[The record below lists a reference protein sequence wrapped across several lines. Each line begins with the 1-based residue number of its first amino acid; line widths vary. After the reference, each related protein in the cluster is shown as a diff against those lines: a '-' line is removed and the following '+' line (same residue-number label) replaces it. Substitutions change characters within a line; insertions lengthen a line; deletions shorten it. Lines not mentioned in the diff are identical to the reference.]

1 MTAPLA
7 GIRVVDLTMVW
18 AGPFGTR
25 LLGDYG
31 AEVIKVEGPGQW
43 DLLRGLGGIPR
54 TVDRWYNRAAY
65 FNHNNRN
72 KYSAAIDLRQEAGR
86 DLLLQLLAKSDVLVE
101 NYRANVMDNLGLSF
115 EEVRAANP
123 RIVYVSMPGHG
134 KTGPEAHYVTYGT
147 NVEQLAGLVSV
158 SGYEGGEPLK
168 TGFSYGDPTAGLA
181 VPAAVALGLR
191 QRNRTG
197 EGVHIDLAQREN
209 LTGFVGEYL
218 VDYSMNGEPR
228 APAGNTHPHFAPH
241 GVYPSGGE
249 DRWITIACENDEQ
262 FAALC
267 RAMQQGRARRGRAL
281 RHDGGAQ
288 GERAGAGRDH
298 RGMDGEVGALR
309 GDAHPAA
316 PRRSR
321 GGGADHSRGDERPA
335 AAGAGS
341 VVGAGAPGRG
351 RVGRGDASLEPD
363 AHARARPNPRAGV
376 RRAQPL
382 RVPRPAGAGRGDD
395 RAALRRRRHRRRAE
409 RAVAHLDRLHKLQA
423 VPVAAEV
430 SDVEGEQPALA
441 GCEHGRD
448 DVGVVDLPARHG
460 HLATQR
466 DEHVRD
472 VRSVFKDLELTNAG
486 SGHDRPVQ
494 HATESGLT
502 PSPADESPLRSTHG
516 GSAD

>member
-54 TVDRWYNRAAY
+54 TVERWYNRAAY

-72 KYSAAIDLRQEAGR
+72 KYSAAIDLRQETGR

-115 EEVRAANP
+115 EEVRAVNP

-218 VDYSMNGEPR
+218 VDYSMNRELR

-249 DRWITIACENDEQ
+249 DRWVTIACENDEQ
-262 FAALC
+262 FAGLC
-267 RAMQQGRARRGRAL
+267 RAMQREELA
-281 RHDGGAQ
+281 
-288 GERAGAGRDH
+288 E
-298 RGMDGEVGALR
+298 
-309 GDAHPAA
+309 
-316 PRRSR
+316 
-321 GGGADHSRGDERPA
+321 DERFATMA
-335 AAGAGS
+335 ARKANERELDAIIGEWTARWGHYEAMHILQRHGA
-341 VVGAGAPGRG
+341 
-351 RVGRGDASLEPD
+351 
-363 AHARARPNPRAGV
+363 
-376 RRAQPL
+376 
-382 RVPRPAGAGRGDD
+382 PAGAVLTIPEVMSDPQLRTRGAWSEQVHPDAGAWEVETPPWNLT
-395 RAALRRRRHRRRAE
+395 RTPGHARIPAPGFAE
-409 RAVAHLDRLHKLQA
+409 HNGYVFRDLLGLDEETIARLYA
-423 VPVAAEV
+423 
-430 SDVEGEQPALA
+430 D
-441 GCEHGRD
+441 
-448 DVGVVDLPARHG
+448 GV
-460 HLATQR
+460 T
-466 DEHVRD
+466 
-472 VRSVFKDLELTNAG
+472 
-486 SGHDRPVQ
+486 
-494 HATESGLT
+494 
-502 PSPADESPLRSTHG
+502 ADEPNVQSHT
-516 GSAD
+516 

>member
-1 MTAPLA
+1 MKAPLA

-115 EEVRAANP
+115 EEVRAVNP

-218 VDYSMNGEPR
+218 VDYSMNRELR

-262 FAALC
+262 FGGLC
-267 RAMQQGRARRGRAL
+267 RAMQQEELADDDRFATMATRKANERELDAIIEEWTSTWGHYEAMHIL
-281 RHDGGAQ
+281 QRH
-288 GERAGAGRDH
+288 
-298 RGMDGEVGALR
+298 
-309 GDAHPAA
+309 
-316 PRRSR
+316 
-321 GGGADHSRGDERPA
+321 
-335 AAGAGS
+335 
-341 VVGAGAPGRG
+341 
-351 RVGRGDASLEPD
+351 
-363 AHARARPNPRAGV
+363 GV
-376 RRAQPL
+376 
-382 RVPRPAGAGRGDD
+382 PAGAVLTIPEVMSDPQLRARGAWSEQVHPDAGTWEVETPPWNLT
-395 RAALRRRRHRRRAE
+395 RTPGHARIPAPGFAE
-409 RAVAHLDRLHKLQA
+409 HNSYVFRDLLGLDEETIARLYA
-423 VPVAAEV
+423 
-430 SDVEGEQPALA
+430 D
-441 GCEHGRD
+441 
-448 DVGVVDLPARHG
+448 GV
-460 HLATQR
+460 T
-466 DEHVRD
+466 
-472 VRSVFKDLELTNAG
+472 
-486 SGHDRPVQ
+486 
-494 HATESGLT
+494 
-502 PSPADESPLRSTHG
+502 ADEPNVQSHT
-516 GSAD
+516 

>member
-1 MTAPLA
+1 MKAPLA

-115 EEVRAANP
+115 EEVRAVNP

-218 VDYSMNGEPR
+218 VDYSMNRELR

-241 GVYPSGGE
+241 SVYPSGGE

-267 RAMQQGRARRGRAL
+267 RAMQQEELAEDDRFATMAARRANERELDAIIEEWTSTWGHYEAMHIL
-281 RHDGGAQ
+281 QRH
-288 GERAGAGRDH
+288 
-298 RGMDGEVGALR
+298 
-309 GDAHPAA
+309 
-316 PRRSR
+316 
-321 GGGADHSRGDERPA
+321 
-335 AAGAGS
+335 
-341 VVGAGAPGRG
+341 
-351 RVGRGDASLEPD
+351 
-363 AHARARPNPRAGV
+363 GV
-376 RRAQPL
+376 
-382 RVPRPAGAGRGDD
+382 PAGAVLTIPEVMSDPQLRARGAWSDQVHPD
-395 RAALRRRRHRRRAE
+395 AGAWEVETPPWKLPRTPGHARIPAPGFAE
-409 RAVAHLDRLHKLQA
+409 HNSYVFRDLLGLDEETIARLYA
-423 VPVAAEV
+423 
-430 SDVEGEQPALA
+430 D
-441 GCEHGRD
+441 
-448 DVGVVDLPARHG
+448 GV
-460 HLATQR
+460 T
-466 DEHVRD
+466 
-472 VRSVFKDLELTNAG
+472 
-486 SGHDRPVQ
+486 
-494 HATESGLT
+494 
-502 PSPADESPLRSTHG
+502 ADEPNVQSHT
-516 GSAD
+516 

>member
-115 EEVRAANP
+115 EEVQAVNP
-123 RIVYVSMPGHG
+123 GIVYVSMPGHG

-191 QRNRTG
+191 QRNHTG

-218 VDYSMNGEPR
+218 VDYSMNRELR
-228 APAGNTHPHFAPH
+228 APAGNRHPRFAPH
-241 GVYPSGGE
+241 GVYQSGGE
-249 DRWITIACENDEQ
+249 DRWVTIACESDEQ
-262 FAALC
+262 FGGLC
-267 RAMQQGRARRGRAL
+267 RAMQHEELA
-281 RHDGGAQ
+281 
-288 GERAGAGRDH
+288 E
-298 RGMDGEVGALR
+298 
-309 GDAHPAA
+309 
-316 PRRSR
+316 
-321 GGGADHSRGDERPA
+321 DERFATMA
-335 AAGAGS
+335 ARKAHE
-341 VVGAGAPGRG
+341 RDL
-351 RVGRGDASLEPD
+351 DAIIEEWT
-363 AHARARPNPRAGV
+363 ARWGHYEAMHILQRHGV
-376 RRAQPL
+376 
-382 RVPRPAGAGRGDD
+382 PAGAVLTIPEVMSDPQLRARGAWSEQVHPDAGTWEVETPPWNLT
-395 RAALRRRRHRRRAE
+395 RTPGHARIPAPGFAE
-409 RAVAHLDRLHKLQA
+409 HNSYVFRDLLGLDEETIARLYA
-423 VPVAAEV
+423 
-430 SDVEGEQPALA
+430 D
-441 GCEHGRD
+441 
-448 DVGVVDLPARHG
+448 GV
-460 HLATQR
+460 T
-466 DEHVRD
+466 
-472 VRSVFKDLELTNAG
+472 
-486 SGHDRPVQ
+486 
-494 HATESGLT
+494 
-502 PSPADESPLRSTHG
+502 ADEPNVQSHT
-516 GSAD
+516 

>member
-72 KYSAAIDLRQEAGR
+72 KYSAAIDLRQEAGH

-115 EEVRAANP
+115 EEVRAVNP

-218 VDYSMNGEPR
+218 VDYSMNRELR
-228 APAGNTHPHFAPH
+228 APAGNTHPHNAPH

-262 FAALC
+262 FAGLC
-267 RAMQQGRARRGRAL
+267 RAMQQEELA
-281 RHDGGAQ
+281 
-288 GERAGAGRDH
+288 E
-298 RGMDGEVGALR
+298 
-309 GDAHPAA
+309 
-316 PRRSR
+316 
-321 GGGADHSRGDERPA
+321 DERFATMA
-335 AAGAGS
+335 ARKANE
-341 VVGAGAPGRG
+341 REL
-351 RVGRGDASLEPD
+351 DAIIGEWT
-363 AHARARPNPRAGV
+363 ARWGHYEAMHLLQRHGV
-376 RRAQPL
+376 
-382 RVPRPAGAGRGDD
+382 PAGAV
-395 RAALRRRRHRRRAE
+395 LTIPE
-409 RAVAHLDRLHKLQA
+409 V
-423 VPVAAEV
+423 V
-430 SDVEGEQPALA
+430 SDPQLRTRGAWSEQVHPDAGTWEVETPPWNLTRTPGHARIPAPGFA
-441 GCEHGRD
+441 EHNGYVFRD
-448 DVGVVDLPARHG
+448 LLGLDEDTIARLYADGV
-460 HLATQR
+460 T
-466 DEHVRD
+466 
-472 VRSVFKDLELTNAG
+472 
-486 SGHDRPVQ
+486 
-494 HATESGLT
+494 
-502 PSPADESPLRSTHG
+502 ADEPNVQSHT
-516 GSAD
+516 

>member
-115 EEVRAANP
+115 EEVRAVNP

-218 VDYSMNGEPR
+218 VDYSMNRELR
-228 APAGNTHPHFAPH
+228 APAGNTHPHNAPH

-249 DRWITIACENDEQ
+249 DRWLTIACENDEQ
-262 FAALC
+262 FAGLC
-267 RAMQQGRARRGRAL
+267 RAMQQEEL
-281 RHDGGAQ
+281 
-288 GERAGAGRDH
+288 
-298 RGMDGEVGALR
+298 
-309 GDAHPAA
+309 AA
-316 PRRSR
+316 
-321 GGGADHSRGDERPA
+321 DERFATMA
-335 AAGAGS
+335 ARKANERDLDTIIG
-341 VVGAGAPGRG
+341 
-351 RVGRGDASLEPD
+351 EWT
-363 AHARARPNPRAGV
+363 ARWGHYEAMHILQRHGV
-376 RRAQPL
+376 
-382 RVPRPAGAGRGDD
+382 PAGAVLTIPEVMSDPQLRTRGAWSEQVHPDAGTWEVETPPWNLT
-395 RAALRRRRHRRRAE
+395 RTPGHARIPAPGFAE
-409 RAVAHLDRLHKLQA
+409 HNGYVFRDLLGLDEETIARLYA
-423 VPVAAEV
+423 
-430 SDVEGEQPALA
+430 D
-441 GCEHGRD
+441 
-448 DVGVVDLPARHG
+448 GV
-460 HLATQR
+460 T
-466 DEHVRD
+466 
-472 VRSVFKDLELTNAG
+472 
-486 SGHDRPVQ
+486 
-494 HATESGLT
+494 
-502 PSPADESPLRSTHG
+502 ADEPNVQSHT
-516 GSAD
+516 

>member
-1 MTAPLA
+1 MKAPLA

-115 EEVRAANP
+115 EEVRAVNP
-123 RIVYVSMPGHG
+123 GIVYVSMPGHG

-218 VDYSMNGEPR
+218 VDYSMNRELR
-228 APAGNTHPHFAPH
+228 APAGNRHPHFAPH
-241 GVYPSGGE
+241 GVYQSGGE
-249 DRWITIACENDEQ
+249 DRWVTIACESDEQ
-262 FAALC
+262 FGGLC
-267 RAMQQGRARRGRAL
+267 RAMQREDLA
-281 RHDGGAQ
+281 
-288 GERAGAGRDH
+288 E
-298 RGMDGEVGALR
+298 
-309 GDAHPAA
+309 
-316 PRRSR
+316 
-321 GGGADHSRGDERPA
+321 DERFATMA
-335 AAGAGS
+335 ARKANEHELNAIIEAWTATWGHYEAMHILQ
-341 VVGAGAPGRG
+341 R
-351 RVGRGDASLEPD
+351 
-363 AHARARPNPRAGV
+363 HGV
-376 RRAQPL
+376 
-382 RVPRPAGAGRGDD
+382 PAGAVLTIPEVMSDPQLRARGAWSEQVHPDAGAWEVETPPWNLP
-395 RAALRRRRHRRRAE
+395 RTPGHARIPAPGFAE
-409 RAVAHLDRLHKLQA
+409 HNSYVFRDLLGLDEETIARLY
-423 VPVAAEV
+423 AE
-430 SDVEGEQPALA
+430 
-441 GCEHGRD
+441 
-448 DVGVVDLPARHG
+448 GVTA
-460 HLATQR
+460 
-466 DEHVRD
+466 DEPN
-472 VRSVFKDLELTNAG
+472 VRSHT
-486 SGHDRPVQ
+486 
-494 HATESGLT
+494 
-502 PSPADESPLRSTHG
+502 
-516 GSAD
+516 

>member
-1 MTAPLA
+1 MKAPLA

-115 EEVRAANP
+115 EEVRAVNP

-218 VDYSMNGEPR
+218 VDYSMNRELR
-228 APAGNTHPHFAPH
+228 APAGNTHLHFAPH
-241 GVYPSGGE
+241 GVYRSGGE
-249 DRWITIACENDEQ
+249 DRWVTIACENDEQ
-262 FAALC
+262 FGGLC
-267 RAMQQGRARRGRAL
+267 RAMQREELA
-281 RHDGGAQ
+281 
-288 GERAGAGRDH
+288 E
-298 RGMDGEVGALR
+298 
-309 GDAHPAA
+309 
-316 PRRSR
+316 
-321 GGGADHSRGDERPA
+321 DERFA
-335 AAGAGS
+335 TMAERKANEQELNAIIEEWTATWGHYEAMHILQ
-341 VVGAGAPGRG
+341 R
-351 RVGRGDASLEPD
+351 
-363 AHARARPNPRAGV
+363 HGV
-376 RRAQPL
+376 
-382 RVPRPAGAGRGDD
+382 PAGAVLTIPEVMSDPQLRARGAWSEQVHPDAGAWEVETPPWNLP
-395 RAALRRRRHRRRAE
+395 RTPGHARIPAPGFAE
-409 RAVAHLDRLHKLQA
+409 HNSYVFRDLLGLDEEAIARLYA
-423 VPVAAEV
+423 
-430 SDVEGEQPALA
+430 D
-441 GCEHGRD
+441 
-448 DVGVVDLPARHG
+448 GVTA
-460 HLATQR
+460 
-466 DEHVRD
+466 DEPN
-472 VRSVFKDLELTNAG
+472 VRSHT
-486 SGHDRPVQ
+486 
-494 HATESGLT
+494 
-502 PSPADESPLRSTHG
+502 
-516 GSAD
+516 